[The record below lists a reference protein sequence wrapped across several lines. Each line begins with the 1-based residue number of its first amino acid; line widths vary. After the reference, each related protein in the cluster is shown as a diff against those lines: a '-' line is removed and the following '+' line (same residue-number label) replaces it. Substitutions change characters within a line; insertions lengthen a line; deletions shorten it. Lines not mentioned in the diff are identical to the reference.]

1 MNIKDLQSKEN
12 PTWCPG
18 CGDYG
23 ILAAVKSALVELSSA
38 PGLDVRPENTVI
50 VTGIGCGSK
59 INHYVKVYGFE
70 GLHGRP
76 LPVATAVKLCNPS
89 LNVIAVG
96 GDGDGYGLGM
106 GHFIHSA
113 RRNLNITYIVE
124 DNQVYGLT
132 TGQTSPTSAKGTKS
146 KSTPFGAI
154 ELPANPLALAL
165 SAGATFV
172 ARGYAGDLPHLTA
185 LIAAGVAHPGFSLI
199 DVLQPCVTFNKV
211 NTYDFFGKKVY
222 KLGVSDGNTVGGDK
236 YNGGKAIGSGL
247 NVEGLTLSEAIEKSY
262 EWDDK
267 IPLGVFYKEDR
278 PTYEEM
284 EIGLKNGKP
293 VDVPVDPVEIEELME
308 EFM

>member
-1 MNIKDLQSKEN
+1 MTTIKDLQTRDI
-12 PTWCPG
+12 PDWCPG

-23 ILAAVKSALVELSSA
+23 ILTALKGA
-38 PGLDVRPENTVI
+38 IAQAGLRPEETVI

-59 INHYVKVYGFE
+59 INHYVNVYGFE

-89 LNVIAVG
+89 LHVIAIG

-113 RRNLNITYIVE
+113 RRNINITYIVE

-132 TGQTSPTSAKGTKS
+132 TGQTSPTSVKGTKS

-154 ELPANPLALAL
+154 ELPANPLALAI

-172 ARGYAGDLPHLTA
+172 ARGYAGDLQHLTG
-185 LIAAGVAHPGFSLI
+185 LIAAGVKHRGFSLI
-199 DVLQPCVTFNKV
+199 DVLQPCVTFNKAYG
-211 NTYDFFGKKVY
+211 YDFFGKKVY
-222 KLGVSDGNTVGGDK
+222 KLGSGAD
-236 YNGGKAIGSGL
+236 GSGG
-247 NVEGLTLSEAIEKSY
+247 NVLDDGLAKAEALWKSY
-262 EWDDK
+262 EWDEK
-267 IPLGVFYKEDR
+267 IPIGVFYKEDR
-278 PTYEEM
+278 PTYEDQ
-284 EIGLKNGKP
+284 EIGLRNGKP
-293 VDVPVDPVEIEELME
+293 TDIPLAPVEIEELME

>member
-1 MNIKDLQSKEN
+1 MTTIKDLQTRDI
-12 PTWCPG
+12 PDWCPG

-23 ILAAVKSALVELSSA
+23 ILTALKGAIVET
-38 PGLDVRPENTVI
+38 GLRPEETVI

-59 INHYVKVYGFE
+59 INHYVNVYGFE

-89 LNVIAVG
+89 LHVIAVG

-132 TGQTSPTSAKGTKS
+132 TGQTSPTSVKGTKS

-154 ELPANPLALAL
+154 ELPVNPLVLAL

-172 ARGYAGDLPHLTA
+172 GRGYAGDLQHLTG
-185 LIAAGVAHPGFSLI
+185 LIAAGLRHRGFSLI
-199 DVLQPCVTFNKV
+199 DVLQPCVTFNKAYG
-211 NTYDFFGKKVY
+211 YDFFGKKVY
-222 KLGVSDGNTVGGDK
+222 KLEAALGMD
-236 YNGGKAIGSGL
+236 
-247 NVEGLTLSEAIEKSY
+247 EAIKKSR
-262 EWDDK
+262 EWDGG
-267 IPLGVFYKEDR
+267 IPLGVFYDEKR
-278 PTYEEM
+278 PTYEEQ
-284 EIGLKNGKP
+284 EIGLKNGRP
-293 VDVPVDPVEIEELME
+293 VDVPLAPVGIEELMS

>member
-23 ILAAVKSALVELSSA
+23 ILAAVKSALVELSSGEGYGA
-38 PGLDVRPENTVI
+38 SLDVRPENTVI

-89 LNVIAVG
+89 LNVIAIG

-185 LIAAGVAHPGFSLI
+185 LIAAGVSHRGFALI
-199 DVLQPCVTFNKV
+199 DVLQPCVTFNNV

-222 KLGVSDGNTVGGDK
+222 KLDDGLSDKEAKKAVVGLKLG
-236 YNGGKAIGSGL
+236 
-247 NVEGLTLSEAIEKSY
+247 EAIEKSY
-262 EWDDK
+262 EWDEK

-284 EIGLKNGKP
+284 EIGLKDGKP
-293 VDVPVDPVEIEELME
+293 VDVPKTLVDIEELMA